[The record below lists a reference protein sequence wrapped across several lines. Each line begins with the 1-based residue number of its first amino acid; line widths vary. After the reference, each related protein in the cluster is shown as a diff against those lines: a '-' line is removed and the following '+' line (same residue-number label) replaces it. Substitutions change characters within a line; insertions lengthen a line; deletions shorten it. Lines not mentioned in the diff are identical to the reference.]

1 MLATRSTYH
10 RPLIRSRGSLTD
22 LRSVLTGV
30 LATLLLCAGT
40 ARASTLVVQGAGD
53 GHGVG
58 MSQEGA
64 LGYAEH
70 GWSYSAILTHYYTGT
85 ALGQAPA
92 GAKVRVLIGS
102 RVHTLPLESYV
113 RGVISAEMPASWPP
127 AALEAQAVAV
137 RTYALTAHAGGSR
150 FDVYSDTRSQVYRGA
165 SAETASTNAA
175 TIATAS
181 QIVTYDGAPAITY
194 FYASSGGHTEDV
206 QDAFGGAAEPWLVGV
221 ADPYDQGPLHSWTLN
236 MSFATVAKRLGGLVH
251 GAFRGIEVLARGS
264 SPRILSAYILGSS
277 GRTMVNGSQ
286 LADRL
291 GLYST
296 WAYFNVKH
304 GSSVI
309 PEPDRSGAQSPA
321 SGPAPADSSPPTD
334 AAPPVPATP
343 EGGVQ
348 GPSGSPGS
356 TPAGGVAAG

>member
-1 MLATRSTYH
+1 MLATGSTYH
-10 RPLIRSRGSLTD
+10 RPLARSRGSLTD

-30 LATLLLCAGT
+30 LATLLLCASS

-102 RVHTLPLESYV
+102 RVHTLALESYV

-137 RTYALTAHAGGSR
+137 RTYALTAHAGGSK

-175 TIATAS
+175 TIATVG
-181 QIVTYDGAPAITY
+181 QIVTYNGAPAITY

-236 MSFATVAKRLGGLVH
+236 MSFASAAARLRGLVK
-251 GAFRGIEVLARGS
+251 GSFRGIEVLARGV
-264 SPRILSAYILGSS
+264 SPRILSAEVLGSGGDTQVS
-277 GRTMVNGSQ
+277 GSD
-286 LADRL
+286 LASRL
-291 GLYST
+291 GLTST
-296 WAYFNVKH
+296 WAYFSVKH
-304 GSSVI
+304 GSSVF
-309 PEPDRSGAQSPA
+309 PEPDRSGRSPA
-321 SGPAPADSSPPTD
+321 SIPAPAGGATPADGAT
-334 AAPPVPATP
+334 PVPATP

-348 GPSGSPGS
+348 GPPGSPGS
-356 TPAGGVAAG
+356 TPAGGVPAE